1 MQKKNFEMK
10 EISTI
15 LVLLY
20 FIVEGYFDDTKD
32 ILFNVQ
38 KQKVKKA
45 TSSSEN

>member
-1 MQKKNFEMK
+1 MK
-10 EISTI
+10 EISTKII

-20 FIVEGYFDDTKD
+20 FIVEGYFDDTID